1 MKSKTSWRG
10 FTLVELLVVI
20 AIIAVLVALL
30 LPAVQSAREAARRA
44 QCQNHL
50 KQLAL
55 AVHNYESSYLRL
67 PMNTGSTGYS
77 PQARLLPF
85 LEQNNLFEQLNFSTP
100 TYTGG
105 GGSQVPNPAYV
116 NVFDKVVPTFLC
128 ASDPA
133 PRIYTVSLGNP
144 PQPYRFAGNNYML
157 STGSG
162 AGTNYDD
169 RHRTDGVV
177 FTGSSLR
184 LADVVDGTS
193 NSVLAAEAIRG
204 DGMDAIMPA
213 GTTPTFPYR
222 KVLSGSGTSPGA
234 GPGYSG
240 GGGGWPGGIIADPD
254 LTAVAATGTSWRG
267 GQTGTGRGISW
278 LRGLAHNV
286 LTNGYNSPNS
296 RVPDVVIHGTGFF
309 GPRSFHPAGANV
321 ALVDGSVRMLTES
334 TDRQVQHA
342 LFSINGGEVVV
353 VP

>member
-1 MKSKTSWRG
+1 MNDAKRG

-20 AIIAVLVALL
+20 AIIGVLVALL
-30 LPAVQSAREAARRA
+30 LPAIQSAREAARRA

-55 AVHNYESSYLRL
+55 AVHNYESAYTRL

-85 LEQNNLFEQLNFSTP
+85 FEQNNLYDRLNFALP
-100 TYTGG
+100 TYTGA
-105 GGSQVPNPAYV
+105 GGSQVPNPAYID
-116 NVFDKVVPTFLC
+116 VFDKVVPTLLC

-133 PRIYTVSLGNP
+133 PRVYSLMLGSP
-144 PQPYRFAGNNYML
+144 PQAFRFAGNNYMF

-162 AGTNYDD
+162 AGTHYDD

-177 FTGSSLR
+177 FTGANIR

-204 DGMDAIMPA
+204 DGLDAILPA
-213 GTTPTFPYR
+213 GTAPTFPYR
-222 KVLSGSGTSPGA
+222 KVLSGSGTSAGA
-234 GPGYSG
+234 GPGYTG
-240 GGGGWPGGIIADPD
+240 GSGGWPGGVITNPD
-254 LTAVAATGTSWRG
+254 LAAVAAAGTNWRG

-309 GPRSFHPAGANV
+309 GPRSFHPSGANV
-321 ALVDGSVRMLTES
+321 ALVDGSVRLLTES
-334 TDRQVQHA
+334 IDRSVQQA
-342 LFSINGGEVVV
+342 LFSINGGEVVI